1 MKIESTIEN
10 FCTIMFT
17 RLNRERKFAPVKVGM
32 KERER
37 EVEGK
42 SFRLIIHEFI
52 IKTLSSVVAFESGYL
67 LGILEK
73 NERYFTIGALLN

>member
-32 KERER
+32 RER